1 MIEYDHRRADFLGH
15 RCSIVGRDPTETGWQ
30 EELVSDRFFQ
40 SVAVFITARRTTTA
54 PERRRDARYEG
65 EERIVVTVES
75 DSCEEVAR
83 SNEEKQ
89 AGQSPFL

>member
-1 MIEYDHRRADFLGH
+1 MSKGLTSPRRRIPIRREARG
-15 RCSIVGRDPTETGWQ
+15 VGFGQ
-30 EELVSDRFFQ
+30 VLSK

-54 PERRRDARYEG
+54 PEKRRDARYEG
-65 EERIVVTVES
+65 EERIVVVTVES

>member
-1 MIEYDHRRADFLGH
+1 M
-15 RCSIVGRDPTETGWQ
+15 
-30 EELVSDRFFQ
+30 VSDRFFQ
-40 SVAVFITARRTTTA
+40 SVAVFITVRRTTTA

-65 EERIVVTVES
+65 EERIGVVTVES

-89 AGQSPFL
+89 AGQSPFLYADIIPAETSHWHQGCSTRYM

>member
-1 MIEYDHRRADFLGH
+1 MSKGLTSPRRRIPIHREARGVGFGH
-15 RCSIVGRDPTETGWQ
+15 VLSK
-30 EELVSDRFFQ
+30 

-65 EERIVVTVES
+65 EERIVVITVES
-75 DSCEEVAR
+75 DSFEEVAR

-89 AGQSPFL
+89 VGQSPFL

>member
-1 MIEYDHRRADFLGH
+1 MFDR
-15 RCSIVGRDPTETGWQ
+15 GRDPTETGWQ

-40 SVAVFITARRTTTA
+40 SVAVFITARRTTSA

-65 EERIVVTVES
+65 EERIVVVTVES
-75 DSCEEVAR
+75 DSFEEVAR